1 MQINGL
7 REVSLR
13 LIERLKNEKV
23 NCYPTGFTG
32 NTFLCLDLH
41 DIRADL
47 MHEIWLH
54 YSSNE
59 FSRDG
64 HEIALILVDMKI
76 ELGTAN
82 FILNGLRGKEQEKR
96 VAFRRLHDDLWKP
109 LCRRLRSVERC
120 SEEAAEDIVQETFIR
135 IFKAAEE
142 NNLPQPEALFSWVL
156 IISKRIY
163 IDKWRTKAT
172 EQSSELRKVKDSINA
187 ELKKL
192 EKAYTEAMSS
202 GDPVLTNLAYEKL
215 ALVKQKSDA
224 INGDYGTLEFDEAIA
239 EYSDPDMSGESSIIS
254 SYEDMNGVIDENIS
268 RGSMR
273 EKLNDCI
280 MGALLKLSKVSAE
293 RAEALSLDFDG
304 ISSKE
309 IAQIINR
316 TEQATRQ
323 FLSES
328 RKAFRK
334 YSEPCRNY
342 YETA

>member
-1 MQINGL
+1 
-7 REVSLR
+7 
-13 LIERLKNEKV
+13 
-23 NCYPTGFTG
+23 
-32 NTFLCLDLH
+32 
-41 DIRADL
+41 
-47 MHEIWLH
+47 
-54 YSSNE
+54 
-59 FSRDG
+59 
-64 HEIALILVDMKI
+64 MKI

-82 FILNGLRGKEQEKR
+82 FILNGLRGNEQEKR
-96 VAFRRLHDDLWKP
+96 VAFKRLHDDLWKP

-120 SEEAAEDIVQETFIR
+120 NEEAAEDIIQETFIR
-135 IFKAAEE
+135 IFKAAQD
-142 NNLPQPEALFSWVL
+142 NNLPQPEALLSWIL

-172 EQSSELRKVKDSINA
+172 EQSSELRDAKNSINA

-192 EKAYTEAMSS
+192 EKAYTEATSS
-202 GDPVLTNLAYEKL
+202 GNQELINSTYEKL
-215 ALVKQKSDA
+215 ALIKQKSDA
-224 INGDYGTLEFDEAIA
+224 INGIYGTLEFDEAIS
-239 EYSDPDMSGESSIIS
+239 EFSDQDMGSESFAIP
-254 SYEDMNGVIDENIS
+254 SYEEVNGVIDENFS

-280 MGALLKLSKVSAE
+280 MGALQKLRKVSAE

-304 ISSKE
+304 MSSKE

-342 YETA
+342 YEAA